1 MRSAR
6 PRPQGV
12 ALVSRALVC
21 VASLAFAGA
30 PQSARRLP
38 AAKAAG
44 GLSIGELAHLP
55 ALDRRAARADHTLR
69 APPTGKIPD
78 RLCLPT
84 PARGARLRPLLWGR
98 RMAGSERLG
107 PKRFKRPRA
116 RRIAQS
122 GWPRRPPAS
131 AGRFFFLLSSHLA
144 FFLAIALF
152 VFSAFFLAQC
162 AQAAKQN
169 RVGRSLRPFFFF
181 GFFSFRRSEPGN
193 KKAERSAG
201 NAPLLANS
209 IGSALRGHS
218 ARGLGVT
225 ANRACR
231 CAIAFSRSFGP
242 LPTAEFAGA
251 GCFASP
257 RWPWPRRS

>member
-1 MRSAR
+1 MRGGATDRAGLAQGGLAGHAIGAASPPRRRACFESA
-6 PRPQGV
+6 
-12 ALVSRALVC
+12 VC
-21 VASLAFAGA
+21 AAPLAFAGS

-44 GLSIGELAHLP
+44 GLSIGELAHRP

-69 APPTGKIPD
+69 APPTGKSPD
-78 RLCLPT
+78 KLCLPT

-116 RRIAQS
+116 RCIAQS

-152 VFSAFFLAQC
+152 VFSAFLVAPR

-169 RVGRSLRPFFFF
+169 RVGRSQRPFSSL
-181 GFFSFRRSEPGN
+181 GFSLSDAPSPRN
-193 KKAERSAG
+193 KKSGEIRRERSAFG
-201 NAPLLANS
+201 KFDWIRAPGPFGARPWS
-209 IGSALRGHS
+209 HS
-218 ARGLGVT
+218 KSSLSMRDCL
-225 ANRACR
+225 
-231 CAIAFSRSFGP
+231 FS
-242 LPTAEFAGA
+242 EF
-251 GCFASP
+251 
-257 RWPWPRRS
+257 WPSSHS